1 MQIKHRLFVKEV
13 FSIAKLYRKGGLTL
27 ANLSNID
34 EGTKKID
41 NLKEEI
47 YINFDIILDEIEGIS
62 MKNYDFFDKEY
73 ITKGYDSDG
82 EKIKVQLSFNDLL
95 ICEFINGE
103 GRFND
108 YRPVKER
115 YMDILRIIDILDEFI
130 DDLYNSIEQEI
141 IETQQVLNRINHL
154 KEEKL

>member
-1 MQIKHRLFVKEV
+1 M
-13 FSIAKLYRKGGLTL
+13 AK
-27 ANLSNID
+27 LSNIE

-47 YINFDIILDEIEGIS
+47 YINFNIILDEIEGIS
-62 MKNYDFFDKEY
+62 MKNYDYFAKEY

-82 EKIKVQLSFNDLL
+82 EKIKVQLSANELL
-95 ICEFINGE
+95 ICKFISWE

-115 YMDILRIIDILDEFI
+115 YMDILGVIDILDEFI

-141 IETQQVLNRINHL
+141 TETQQVLNRVNHI
-154 KEEKL
+154 KAEKL